1 MVSKSGGPPL
11 RIVGRK
17 NGKKETHRKVKSGY
31 DQEFTLPAGTS
42 AAPIKQDKFSKTQ
55 AKKDAKKKVVTLKEK
70 KKPGPKEKK
79 KLKKG
84 QYRIANYDKDV
95 FDPGFGKRTKIV
107 NYKPKVYK
115 SQTKWDTDKSAGK
128 LREGDTLKTKMP
140 LSKNQIREMKV
151 MEKHRHLPFKQY
163 QKKVQEELKKPFLV
177 KGEKD

>member
-11 RIVGRK
+11 RIVSRK

-42 AAPIKQDKFSKTQ
+42 AAPIKFSKTQ
-55 AKKDAKKKVVTLKEK
+55 AKKDANKKVVTLKPK
-70 KKPGPKEKK
+70 KKPGPKQKK

-84 QYRIANYDKDV
+84 QYRIEDYDKDV
-95 FDPGFGKRTKIV
+95 FDPGFGKKTKIV

-115 SQTKWDTDKSAGK
+115 DRTKWDADMKSGK
-128 LREGDTLKTKMP
+128 VREGDRLKEKIP
-140 LSKNQIREMKV
+140 LSKKFIHELKV
-151 MEKHRHLPFKQY
+151 AEKYKHLPFKQY
-163 QKKVQEELKKPFLV
+163 RKKVQEELKRPWLV

>member
-11 RIVGRK
+11 RIVSRK
-17 NGKKETHRKVKSGY
+17 NGKRETHRKTKSGY

-42 AAPIKQDKFSKTQ
+42 AAPIKFSKTQ
-55 AKKDAKKKVVTLKEK
+55 AKKDAKKKVVKLKEQK
-70 KKPGPKEKK
+70 KRGPK

-84 QYRIANYDKDV
+84 QYRIEDYDKDV

-115 SQTKWDTDKSAGK
+115 DRAKWDADMKSGK
-128 LREGDTLKTKMP
+128 VREGDRLKEKMP
-140 LSKNQIREMKV
+140 LSKKYIRELKV
-151 MEKHRHLPFKQY
+151 AEKYKHLPYKQY
-163 QKKVQEELKKPFLV
+163 RKKVSEELKKPWLV